1 VEGKGSYL
9 WPFLV
14 VVALVVTQLVG
25 FETAGAFAEETNKS
39 RIKPS
44 QAIIAGLVGTVLI
57 LFIFDLC
64 MILSIPNVPKAMAGA
79 SIVPIITSA
88 LGTGFAKLFFVGA
101 IISVFSTG
109 IATLA
114 TIVRMMYG
122 MARNGQLPG
131 SGFLTKLSPRSDEPL
146 GTIVVAAILSIIPLI
161 FIKKIEVLVAAIT
174 ALIIIPYILVLG
186 ALLFRRLG
194 GWPTVSSQF
203 KLGRWGLPITIAGL
217 IWTVIILWD
226 AAWPREIT
234 NPDLGFMPVIE
245 DLAIG
250 TAIVGVIWWFVSLR
264 GKQDPEGAA
273 KIDQAASN

>member
-1 VEGKGSYL
+1 
-9 WPFLV
+9 
-14 VVALVVTQLVG
+14 
-25 FETAGAFAEETNKS
+25 
-39 RIKPS
+39 
-44 QAIIAGLVGTVLI
+44 VL
-57 LFIFDLC
+57 
-64 MILSIPNVPKAMAGA
+64 LSIPNVPKAMAGA
-79 SIVPIITSA
+79 SIVPVITGA
-88 LGTGFAKLFFVGA
+88 LGSGFAKFFFIGA
-101 IISVFSTG
+101 IVSVFSTG

-131 SGFLTKLSPRSDEPL
+131 SGFLTRLSPRTEEPL
-146 GTIVVAAILSIIPLI
+146 GTIVVAAILSIVPLI

-194 GWPTVSSQF
+194 GWPKVSAQF
-203 KLGRWGLPITIAGL
+203 NLGRWGLPITIAGL

-226 AAWPREIT
+226 AAWPREVT

-264 GKQDPEGAA
+264 GKQDPEGAP